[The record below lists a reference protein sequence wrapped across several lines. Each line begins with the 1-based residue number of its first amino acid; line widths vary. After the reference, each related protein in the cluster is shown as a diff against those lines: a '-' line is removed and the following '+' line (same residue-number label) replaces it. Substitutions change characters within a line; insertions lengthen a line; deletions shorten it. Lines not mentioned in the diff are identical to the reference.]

1 LKGFEKVRLS
11 PGEKKEIRFMLT
23 PEDLSLY
30 DRNMKRVVE
39 PGVFRVMIGSSSEDI
54 RLEGTCEIMEG
65 N

>member
-1 LKGFEKVRLS
+1 
-11 PGEKKEIRFMLT
+11 MLT

-30 DRNMKRVVE
+30 DRNMKRIVE

-54 RLEGTCEIMEG
+54 RLEGTFEIMDG